1 MISRIWSFLSRLLI
15 FNFPEIKRERGRER
29 EQKSWALKKKQNKLI
44 FSGKKR
50 WSWSW
55 SWWWQVAE
63 DTPAS
68 APASAVA
75 EFKLYLIIIV
85 FNFAVKKIS
94 SNEVSKVEAIE
105 IELDVSASLS
115 IQWISFEIWTR
126 MICNSSFCEKKSEQ
140 PIKIAP
146 VFSYSLGESKWD

>member
-15 FNFPEIKRERGRER
+15 FNFPEIKRERER

-55 SWWWQVAE
+55 WWQVAE
-63 DTPAS
+63 D
-68 APASAVA
+68 ASAVAAA

>member
-55 SWWWQVAE
+55 WWQVAE
-63 DTPAS
+63 D
-68 APASAVA
+68 ASAVAAA